1 MLENFNGSIYLV
13 LFIILLLANLYYAYS
28 TLINTKS
35 WLDKY
40 GIHHSAVVV
49 TRILG
54 SLISGFVLIGIYIM
68 FTSTAGTWSYFAT
81 LFISY
86 SIMTIIGIYSV
97 EVDYP
102 NNYKGKEGFE
112 NVVVTRE
119 GYIPSL
125 VFAIIT
131 AIIIFGLSDKIYA

>member
-1 MLENFNGSIYLV
+1 MLENFNGPVYLI

-40 GIHHSAVVV
+40 GTHHSAVLL

-54 SLISGFVLIGIYIM
+54 SLISL

-86 SIMTIIGIYSV
+86 SVMTIAGIYSV

-125 VFAIIT
+125 VFALIT
-131 AIIIFGLSDKIYA
+131 AIIIFGLSDKIYM

>member
-1 MLENFNGSIYLV
+1 MIENFSGPIYFI

-28 TLINTKS
+28 TLINSKK
-35 WLDKY
+35 WLDQY
-40 GIHHSAVVV
+40 GTHHSALIV

-54 SLISGFVLIGIYIM
+54 SVISGFVLIGVYIL

-86 SIMTIIGIYSV
+86 LIMSIIGIYSV

-102 NNYKGKEGFE
+102 NNYKDKEGFE
-112 NVVVTRE
+112 KVIVTKE
-119 GYIPSL
+119 GYVP
-125 VFAIIT
+125 AIIFTVIT
-131 AIIIFGLSDKIYA
+131 AIIIYGLSDKIYI

>member
-97 EVDYP
+97 EVDL
-102 NNYKGKEGFE
+102 
-112 NVVVTRE
+112 
-119 GYIPSL
+119 SL
-125 VFAIIT
+125 IHI
-131 AIIIFGLSDKIYA
+131 

>member
-1 MLENFNGSIYLV
+1 MIENFNGPIYFI

-28 TLINTKS
+28 TLINSKK
-35 WLDKY
+35 WLDQY
-40 GIHHSAVVV
+40 GTHHSALIV

-54 SLISGFVLIGIYIM
+54 SVISGFVLIGVYIL
-68 FTSTAGTWSYFAT
+68 FTSTACTWWYFAT

-86 SIMTIIGIYSV
+86 LIMSIIGIYSV

-112 NVVVTRE
+112 KVIVTKE
-119 GYIPSL
+119 GYVP
-125 VFAIIT
+125 AIIFTVIT
-131 AIIIFGLSDKIYA
+131 AIIIYGLSDKIYI